1 MKTAGNAKRRQLENG
16 NSSNYKSIQT
26 RHPFSAF
33 RQQLCT
39 LRRSSLPQPQ
49 IFCAF
54 TDVSLDVVRFWY
66 AWASTNQAEL
76 DRTRT
81 ENRGVKNA
89 STKCW
94 PLIHGGLQ
102 SHTSQAPP
110 QYWLVRS
117 SSAFFCFPFPMY
129 EMQTKKV
136 PSKEDGERR
145 AKTAKRFASTFHAC
159 SLVVLLL
166 NAVPHGETKVS
177 E

>member
-49 IFCAF
+49 IFCVF

-81 ENRGVKNA
+81 ENCGVKNA

-117 SSAFFCFPFPMY
+117 SSAFF
-129 EMQTKKV
+129 
-136 PSKEDGERR
+136 
-145 AKTAKRFASTFHAC
+145 FASRFRCTKC
-159 SLVVLLL
+159 KRKKYRRRKTVSGGQRPPNVLLPPFTR
-166 NAVPHGETKVS
+166 VPWWCCC
-177 E
+177 